1 MGRLRF
7 ESRSDSSSVSTSP
20 IASPVLTTDVLFPV
34 TLCEIVYKR
43 EQAALHS
50 DRSRED
56 KDMNGSE
63 SRPKTKHKQ
72 QRYHTR
78 KKRYLCSYCNLT
90 FNRKETRNRHV
101 FVHTGE
107 KPHGCS
113 DCGAK
118 FVQRGHLKRHA
129 LIHRH
134 EKPHACPDCSARF
147 RDKRNLNTHMLQH
160 TGEKPF
166 GCLLCDS
173 RFSDRSNLRRHEAI
187 HTGKRPYP
195 CTLCNAVF
203 ARKVDIVH
211 MSSALEVA
219 SPILYRHII
228 EGAEVATDDEVWLEV
243 GENVVFPK
251 VDDADF

>member
-1 MGRLRF
+1 MFL
-7 ESRSDSSSVSTSP
+7 SRATMFYAHDSIATAGHKSLSPTDDLNEDNISAADGSDSSSASTSP
-20 IASPVLTTDVLFPV
+20 RASPVLTTDVLFPV
-34 TLCEIVYKR
+34 ALCEIVYKR
-43 EQAALHS
+43 EQAAPHS

-56 KDMNGSE
+56 KDINDNG

-72 QRYHTR
+72 QRYHIR

-107 KPHGCS
+107 KPYNCS
-113 DCGAK
+113 ECGAK
-118 FVQRGHLKRHA
+118 FVQRGHLKRHV

-134 EKPHACPDCSARF
+134 EKPHACPDCPAQF

-187 HTGKRPYP
+187 HT
-195 CTLCNAVF
+195 
-203 ARKVDIVH
+203 
-211 MSSALEVA
+211 EVSCELSVSTKEA
-219 SPILYRHII
+219 MGL
-228 EGAEVATDDEVWLEV
+228 L
-243 GENVVFPK
+243 
-251 VDDADF
+251 